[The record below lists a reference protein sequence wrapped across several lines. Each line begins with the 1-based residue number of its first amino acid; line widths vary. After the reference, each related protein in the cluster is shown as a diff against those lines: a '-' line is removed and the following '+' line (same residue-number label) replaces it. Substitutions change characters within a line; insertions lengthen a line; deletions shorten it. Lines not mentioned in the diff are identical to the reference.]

1 MSTSLKAQFKHVGLY
16 VWDLDTMADFYQ
28 RWFGLVVTDGGVGG
42 SGRGIFLSSDPT
54 EHHQLVF
61 VVGREPG
68 SKPTVN
74 QLSFL
79 VKDLA
84 TVKAYYQMAL
94 AENVT
99 ITMTKSHG
107 NALSVYVLDPE
118 GNQIEIYC
126 HTPWYVSQPAGKP
139 MNLELSD
146 EDILAQVER
155 EVHADP
161 SFMSREA
168 WTTQLGVRLSD

>member
-1 MSTSLKAQFKHVGLY
+1 MANELKAIFKHVGLY
-16 VWDLDTMADFYQ
+16 VWDLDKMADFYQ
-28 RWFGLVVTDGGVGG
+28 RWFGLIVTDGGQG
-42 SGRGIFLSSDPT
+42 SSGKGIFLSADPT

-68 SKPTVN
+68 SKPTIN

-79 VKDLA
+79 VKDLS
-84 TVKAYYQMAL
+84 TVKAYYQKAR

-126 HTPWYVSQPAGKP
+126 HTPWYVKQPAGKP
-139 MNLELSD
+139 MNLELP
-146 EDILAQVER
+146 ECEILATVEQ
-155 EVHADP
+155 EVLNDP
-161 SFMSREA
+161 SHMSREQWMA
-168 WTTQLGVRLSD
+168 EVVRKLAT

>member
-1 MSTSLKAQFKHVGLY
+1 MDTKLKAEFKHVGLY
-16 VWDLDTMADFYQ
+16 VWDLDKMADFYQ
-28 RWFGLVVTDGGVGG
+28 RWFGLVVTDGGLG
-42 SGRGIFLSSDPT
+42 SSGKGIFLSADPT

-68 SKPTVN
+68 SKTTVN

-79 VKDLA
+79 VKDLS
-84 TVKAYYQMAL
+84 TVKAYYQKAK
-94 AENVT
+94 AEGVT

-126 HTPWYVSQPAGKP
+126 HTQWYVKQPGGKP
-139 MNLELSD
+139 MNLDLPES
-146 EDILAQVER
+146 DILAQVER

-161 SFMSREA
+161 SFMPRAQWMEQMAPQMSA
-168 WTTQLGVRLSD
+168 